1 MGIRPSPHPPNTFL
15 GHFSKMRVV
24 LQKGKKKV
32 TSLLDFLIIT
42 LYFHNSFYF
51 PYLRREFSSFQCSG
65 LRSLPLAPS
74 GSGTRGPAPT
84 APLLSLGVSG
94 LGLTSS
100 LYLSLSFSGPS
111 FLLGLIPVCGQ
122 QGRGPCIL
130 VAQEPFPDRVFSPL
144 VFWR

>member
-1 MGIRPSPHPPNTFL
+1 MGKWSLTTLSGYQTLPPPPKYFLRTFFKNESCPSE
-15 GHFSKMRVV
+15 
-24 LQKGKKKV
+24 GKKKV

-130 VAQEPFPDRVFSPL
+130 VAQEPFP
-144 VFWR
+144 